1 MGRSAL
7 VIGGTGP
14 SGPHVLEGL
23 LERGFD
29 VTIFHRGTH
38 EPPGLPD
45 VRHIH
50 GDPHFPEPI
59 AEAVGTGEW
68 DVVVAA
74 YGRTKLLADSFVGR
88 AGHFLAIGGTPRY
101 AGFNEP
107 ERSDQANMTVAQAI
121 SSWNT
126 ISNSFTGTSTNLV
139 SPAVADTG
147 GATGG
152 QAWLAS
158 FMSQAT
164 AANLKVDAVA
174 FHWYGVSTPD
184 NPSGAASSFLSRVDS
199 YHNSYGKPVSAMSAY
214 LDAME
219 SAPWRGPD
227 VKTPPVVL
235 AALGPRM
242 LELAA
247 RRGAGAHPYFV
258 PVEHTR
264 RAREV
269 LGSGPLLAPEQAVVF
284 ASSRAQALEVAG
296 GHLRTYLSLPNY
308 RNNLRRLGW
317 TDEALGSDPP
327 GHELFDALIAWGDE
341 EAILERVL
349 AHLAAGADHV
359 VLQPLT
365 AAPEKPYVE
374 EVRRFGRVISKL

>member
-1 MGRSAL
+1 MVEGR
-7 VIGGTGP
+7 
-14 SGPHVLEGL
+14 
-23 LERGFD
+23 
-29 VTIFHRGTH
+29 
-38 EPPGLPD
+38 
-45 VRHIH
+45 
-50 GDPHFPEPI
+50 
-59 AEAVGTGEW
+59 
-68 DVVVAA
+68 
-74 YGRTKLLADSFVGR
+74 
-88 AGHFLAIGGTPRY
+88 GH
-101 AGFNEP
+101 
-107 ERSDQANMTVAQAI
+107 
-121 SSWNT
+121 
-126 ISNSFTGTSTNLV
+126 
-139 SPAVADTG
+139 
-147 GATGG
+147 
-152 QAWLAS
+152 
-158 FMSQAT
+158 
-164 AANLKVDAVA
+164 
-174 FHWYGVSTPD
+174 
-184 NPSGAASSFLSRVDS
+184 
-199 YHNSYGKPVSAMSAY
+199 SYGKPVSAMSAY

-219 SAPWRGPD
+219 SAPWRGPE
-227 VKTPPVVL
+227 VKAPPVVL

-284 ASSRAQALEVAG
+284 ASSRAEALEVAG

-341 EAILERVL
+341 EAILERVQ

-365 AAPEKPYVE
+365 AEPEKPYVE
-374 EVRRFGRVISKL
+374 EVRRLGRVISKL